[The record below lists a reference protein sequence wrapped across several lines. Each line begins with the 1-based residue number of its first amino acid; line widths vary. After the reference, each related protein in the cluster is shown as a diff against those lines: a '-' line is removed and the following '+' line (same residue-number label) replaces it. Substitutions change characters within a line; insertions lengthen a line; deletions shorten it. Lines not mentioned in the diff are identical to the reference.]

1 MVNHKV
7 ITFISIIFIS
17 IFIYSVL
24 FGKLFSQTFSQERFE
39 KITNNPEVCKSSSQE
54 MQNWLKENLPDSIK
68 DDVSFYLQTSY
79 LLNQSKEFN
88 LQEFENSIKL
98 QYKKDNTDAA
108 WVSVILAN
116 GFLNNKLYKR
126 AESHANQILHFY
138 NKSKKNS
145 YNYIETAYQILGH
158 CKKEQQYYNE
168 AISLYERCV
177 SLCDEKEQKPDI
189 YVSSLVGIGE
199 CYMQL
204 SQYKNAIA
212 YFERYKL
219 SANQRDLIYWGM
231 ISNYALCNAY
241 IGNYSIAIN
250 VGQEVLV
257 NIKKLAGEQSSQYI
271 NALNNLGI
279 YYSGVGDEENV
290 SNYIIEA
297 SKIAKEM
304 YENDKEYASNYALSL
319 LNLSEIY
326 ASNEMYNKAAHF
338 AMKGLSL
345 LDSIGQ
351 KNSRTYR
358 EGILSYI
365 NHLID
370 ISIETENYEEVIKI
384 IYDQLAEQKE
394 YIHIYAE
401 LKYRLGEC
409 FSLMENY
416 NRSISCYNEYLSL
429 IEKLSG
435 KYTPNYIK
443 GLESKIRDIYFS
455 GDKEGYFLALKE
467 EGDIIKEF
475 LETQLCLYLDSEK
488 GNFSD
493 YFNKNFNEAIPEL
506 IFIAE
511 KKESRKLLKEL
522 TYDNSLLFKGLLLN
536 NTKRTVELLR
546 KNYKSEYETLLNY
559 KQQIGLEKLDN
570 TNSDSLQSRISKLE
584 RKLRLEFAN
593 FKDFD
598 IPNFKNDWKT
608 IKGCLSANEVAIE
621 FIKHPWSMYET
632 DSIVYSAIAIRSNME
647 EPVFIP
653 LMKESL
659 IQSFYE
665 KSDMDSLCNSI
676 WYSIMHNKIIN
687 PGDHIYFSPSGILH
701 QIPIESLPIGDGKVM
716 SDVYHMHRVS
726 STRELAMKKE
736 KVKYEKAVLYGNL
749 NYEMTDEEMITES
762 QIQSDENEGFFV
774 SRGLLDDSIR
784 GYVWTKLGNTE
795 REVEYI
801 SDLLNKNQ
809 VTTAT
814 YQHNKGNEESFKSL
828 SGKGYNIIHLATHGF
843 FYPDKV
849 AKEKDYFKPTFMN
862 TISTYHPDFSM
873 WRSGL
878 VLSGGNR
885 AWKGDTIPDQVEDGI
900 LKAQEISDLDLRGAD
915 LVVLSACQTG
925 LGEITS
931 DGVFGLQRAFKM
943 AGAQT
948 IVMSLT
954 EVDDQTTMA
963 MMNKFYT
970 NLFSGQSKHDAFY
983 NAQRYIRSIKPDPKY
998 WAGWIMLD

>member
-1 MVNHKV
+1 MKAFIFVFLFFVFHVKV
-7 ITFISIIFIS
+7 H
-17 IFIYSVL
+17 
-24 FGKLFSQTFSQERFE
+24 SQTFSQERFE

-126 AESHANQILHFY
+126 AESHANQILLFY

-219 SANQRDLIYWGM
+219 SANQRDLIYWGT

-351 KNSRTYR
+351 KNSRTY
-358 EGILSYI
+358 GYGMLSYI
-365 NHLID
+365 DHLID

-409 FSLMENY
+409 FSLMGNY

-493 YFNKNFNEAIPEL
+493 YFNENFNEDIPEL

-536 NTKRTVELLR
+536 STKRTVELLR
-546 KNYKSEYETLLNY
+546 KNHKSEYETLLNY

-584 RKLRLEFAN
+584 RKLRLELAN
-593 FKDFD
+593 SKNFD

-608 IKGCLSANEVAIE
+608 IKGCLFANEVAIE

-653 LMKESL
+653 LKKESL

-665 KSDMDSLCNSI
+665 KANIGDSLCRSI
-676 WYSIMHNKIIN
+676 WYSMIHNKIIN

-762 QIQSDENEGFFV
+762 QIQSDEKEGFFV
-774 SRGLLDDSIR
+774 SRGLLEDSIR

-862 TISTYHPDFSM
+862 TTSTYHPDFSM

-885 AWKGDTIPDQVEDGI
+885 AWKGETIPDRVEDGI

-925 LGEITS
+925 LGKITS

>member
-1 MVNHKV
+1 MKAFIFVFLFFVFHVKV
-7 ITFISIIFIS
+7 H
-17 IFIYSVL
+17 
-24 FGKLFSQTFSQERFE
+24 SQTFSQERFE

-126 AESHANQILHFY
+126 AESHANQILLFY
-138 NKSKKNS
+138 SKSKKNS

-219 SANQRDLIYWGM
+219 SANQRDLIYWGT

-326 ASNEMYNKAAHF
+326 ALNEMYNKAAYF

-351 KNSRTYR
+351 KNSRTYG
-358 EGILSYI
+358 EGMLLYI

-384 IYDQLAEQKE
+384 IYDQLELAEQKE

-493 YFNKNFNEAIPEL
+493 YFNEYFNEDIPEL

-511 KKESRKLLKEL
+511 KKESR
-522 TYDNSLLFKGLLLN
+522 
-536 NTKRTVELLR
+536 
-546 KNYKSEYETLLNY
+546 
-559 KQQIGLEKLDN
+559 
-570 TNSDSLQSRISKLE
+570 
-584 RKLRLEFAN
+584 
-593 FKDFD
+593 
-598 IPNFKNDWKT
+598 
-608 IKGCLSANEVAIE
+608 
-621 FIKHPWSMYET
+621 
-632 DSIVYSAIAIRSNME
+632 
-647 EPVFIP
+647 
-653 LMKESL
+653 
-659 IQSFYE
+659 
-665 KSDMDSLCNSI
+665 
-676 WYSIMHNKIIN
+676 
-687 PGDHIYFSPSGILH
+687 
-701 QIPIESLPIGDGKVM
+701 
-716 SDVYHMHRVS
+716 
-726 STRELAMKKE
+726 
-736 KVKYEKAVLYGNL
+736 
-749 NYEMTDEEMITES
+749 
-762 QIQSDENEGFFV
+762 
-774 SRGLLDDSIR
+774 
-784 GYVWTKLGNTE
+784 
-795 REVEYI
+795 
-801 SDLLNKNQ
+801 
-809 VTTAT
+809 
-814 YQHNKGNEESFKSL
+814 
-828 SGKGYNIIHLATHGF
+828 
-843 FYPDKV
+843 
-849 AKEKDYFKPTFMN
+849 
-862 TISTYHPDFSM
+862 
-873 WRSGL
+873 
-878 VLSGGNR
+878 
-885 AWKGDTIPDQVEDGI
+885 
-900 LKAQEISDLDLRGAD
+900 
-915 LVVLSACQTG
+915 
-925 LGEITS
+925 
-931 DGVFGLQRAFKM
+931 
-943 AGAQT
+943 
-948 IVMSLT
+948 
-954 EVDDQTTMA
+954 
-963 MMNKFYT
+963 
-970 NLFSGQSKHDAFY
+970 
-983 NAQRYIRSIKPDPKY
+983 
-998 WAGWIMLD
+998 